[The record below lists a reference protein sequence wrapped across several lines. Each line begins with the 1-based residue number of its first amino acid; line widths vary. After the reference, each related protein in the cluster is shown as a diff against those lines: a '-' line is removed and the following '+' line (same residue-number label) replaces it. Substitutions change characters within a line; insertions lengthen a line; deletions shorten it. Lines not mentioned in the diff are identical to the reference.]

1 MLKRI
6 INDLLNRLA
15 ILYHVGTISL
25 AGFAFMAPMLIPSQK
40 PGLRKFQRFST
51 SERYR
56 MLG

>member
-25 AGFAFMAPMLIPSQK
+25 AGFAFFGPLQEVACEHFVSGVPST
-40 PGLRKFQRFST
+40 GF
-51 SERYR
+51 
-56 MLG
+56 G